1 MGRIEAMNAANEKRM
16 IRTWSR
22 SSTIFPDMVGHTI
35 AVHDGRKHVPVFVSE
50 QMVGH
55 KLGEF
60 APTGPQGPRRR
71 PAGKGAEGPLVASTQ
86 TAEQVVRAEAK
97 WVRLSARKARVVL
110 THIRGRSV
118 PEART
123 ILAFTQRA
131 AAKDIEKVLR
141 SAVANAETN
150 PLLHWNGDDLIVKA
164 AYADE
169 GPTLSAGA
177 RAPAA
182 ASTRFSSARATSR
195 SSSHRIRRPASRAG
209 RAPLRRRRPRPRLS
223 SRSPLRSR
231 SARARRRRR
240 RWPDGPESASRRP
253 AGRRHPRLEVQ
264 LVRGEEG
271 VPDVHPRGR
280 PDP

>member
-1 MGRIEAMNAANEKRM
+1 MAA
-16 IRTWSR
+16 
-22 SSTIFPDMVGHTI
+22 
-35 AVHDGRKHVPVFVSE
+35 
-50 QMVGH
+50 
-55 KLGEF
+55 
-60 APTGPQGPRRR
+60 
-71 PAGKGAEGPLVASTQ
+71 TQ

-169 GPTLSAGA
+169 GPTLKRWRPRARGRVNQILKRTCHITIELAQDPKAGQTRKPRA
-177 RAPAA
+177 AAPTTTEAPAPA
-182 ASTRFSSARATSR
+182 EASEKQPAEKPKR
-195 SSSHRIRRPASRAG
+195 ASRAKKKE
-209 RAPLRRRRPRPRLS
+209 AV
-223 SRSPLRSR
+223 
-231 SARARRRRR
+231 A
-240 RWPDGPESASRRP
+240 
-253 AGRRHPRLEVQ
+253 
-264 LVRGEEG
+264 
-271 VPDVHPRGR
+271 
-280 PDP
+280 